1 VSRLLR
7 LYPRPWRERYE
18 HEFRELLDERPASLA
33 DRVDI
38 IRGALDAR
46 LHPQLA
52 RGVPDRA
59 GLGTLAGFGFLVAA
73 LLLAANGPLQ
83 YDDYGTYRDGSAA
96 ILPFIVAV
104 GLLSFGILRLMIQ
117 LPSRSLGART
127 AGWVA
132 IAAATLWSFGP
143 WLLPVALVFF
153 IGMLGFAIGARRV
166 GLLSTWM
173 VVAVAAL
180 LVAPAV
186 VSAATMVLPWYAL
199 RESGFNFLVILG
211 PIGGLW
217 VLVGLRLLGGFPRPV
232 AS

>member
-1 VSRLLR
+1 MSRLLR

-18 HEFRELLDERPASLA
+18 DEFRELLDARPASLA

-73 LLLAANGPLQ
+73 VLLAANGPLQ
-83 YDDYGTYRDGSAA
+83 YDEYGSYRDGSPA
-96 ILPFIVAV
+96 ILPFLAAV
-104 GLLSFGILRLMIQ
+104 GLLSFGIFRLMIQ
-117 LPSRSLGART
+117 LPPRSRGTRA
-127 AGWVA
+127 AGSIA

-153 IGMLGFAIGARRV
+153 LGTLAFAIGARRV

-173 VVAVAAL
+173 VVALATL

-186 VSAATMVLPWYAL
+186 VSAAAMVLPWYAL
-199 RESGFNFLVILG
+199 RESGFNFLIVVG

-217 VLVGLRLLGGFPRPV
+217 LLVGLRLLGGFPRP
-232 AS
+232 ATA